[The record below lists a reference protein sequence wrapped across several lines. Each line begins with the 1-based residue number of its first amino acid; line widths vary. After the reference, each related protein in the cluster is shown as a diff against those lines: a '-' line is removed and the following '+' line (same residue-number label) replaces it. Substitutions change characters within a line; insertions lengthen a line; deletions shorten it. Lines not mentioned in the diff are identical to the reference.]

1 MNTED
6 LYKLFKKH
14 PSVST
19 DSRRVK
25 KGSIF
30 FALKGERFDGNQ
42 FASGALDGGAVRA
55 VIDDPAAGE
64 GREYILVEDALL
76 ALQELA
82 NYHRMRLGIL
92 VIAITGSNGK
102 TTTKE
107 LITACLSMGIR
118 TSSTPGNLNN
128 HIGVPLSLLEMTVH
142 HELGII
148 EMGANH
154 RGEIARLCEIACP
167 DYGIITNIGKAH
179 LEGFGSQEGVR
190 MAKAELYEYLGSRK
204 KTIFLN
210 GGDEMLAE
218 MAGGVNA
225 SLVFYGDSKESG
237 VRGSI
242 LKAADPLLSMEF
254 TYGAGGGT
262 DKLVVDSQ
270 IFGSYNLD
278 NYLAAACVAEYFSVD
293 RLAVKKALEAYRPD
307 NMRSQLIES
316 GTNLVVL
323 DSYNANPAS
332 MQAAI
337 DDFVR
342 MDRPEKV
349 LILGDM
355 LELGDYSLK
364 EHAGLLEYIGRY
376 EFSAVYLAGSIF
388 SQMGTSDKYR
398 AFGTTGEL
406 AAFLKEH
413 PIEDSAILVKGS
425 RLLALEK
432 ILALL

>member
-6 LYKLFKKH
+6 LYKLFKEH

-30 FALKGERFDGNQ
+30 FALKGSTFDGNR
-42 FASGALDGGAVRA
+42 FASTALDRGAVRA
-55 VIDDPAAGE
+55 VIDDPSAVKGE
-64 GREYILVEDALL
+64 AFILVEDALL

-82 NYHRMRLGIL
+82 RYHRMQLGIP

-107 LITACLSMGIR
+107 LITACLSEGFR
-118 TSSTPGNLNN
+118 TASTQGNLNN
-128 HIGVPLSLLEMTVH
+128 HIGVPLSLLDMDFQHEMA
-142 HELGII
+142 II

-190 MAKAELYEYLGSRK
+190 LAKGELFTYLNSRQ
-204 KTIFLN
+204 KTIFVN
-210 GGDEMLAE
+210 GGDEMLVK
-218 MAGGVNA
+218 MAALGNA
-225 SLVFYGDSKESG
+225 SLVCYGDADKAG
-237 VRGSI
+237 VRGKI
-242 LKAADPLLSMEF
+242 LKSDPVLSMEI
-254 TYGAGGGT
+254 TYGEGGGT
-262 DKLVVDSQ
+262 DKILVDSQ
-270 IFGSYNLD
+270 LFGTYNLD
-278 NYLAAACVAEYFSVD
+278 NYLAAACVAEYFSID
-293 RLAVKKALEAYRPD
+293 RRAVKKALEAYRSD

-337 DDFVR
+337 DDFVNLAGLQ
-342 MDRPEKV
+342 KV

-355 LELGDYSLK
+355 LELGEYSLE
-364 EHAGLLEYIGRY
+364 EHSGLLDFTGRY
-376 EFSAVYLAGSIF
+376 KFSAVYLAGSIF
-388 SQMGTSDKYR
+388 SQLEIPVGYR
-398 AFGTTGEL
+398 AFRTTGEL
-406 AAFLKEH
+406 AAYLEEH
-413 PIEDSAILVKGS
+413 PVRDSAILVKGS

-432 ILALL
+432 ILPLL